1 MAKIEWKIVM
11 ADEQLAIAQF
21 PTINRDHA
29 QRFLNVL
36 DDRTARFTFMVF
48 DDNQSRK
55 DKRLANIRHGT
66 LGALYSELVDYSRR
80 GAGVFVTINETN
92 FRGRRKECIV
102 RVRFYFAD
110 LDGAPVKNISR
121 LGLWPHMLTQ
131 TSPGR
136 FGVFYKIADAPLDE
150 DNFKRTQQAL
160 ATLFESDP
168 AICDLPRVMR
178 LPGFPHQKDP
188 RNPFVT
194 QIDLGTSQKAIE
206 GKTPICTEAAFQE
219 ALARALA
226 ARQPKRNLADA
237 LVLGVRRSPPDWT
250 EGYAEGQR
258 NNECARRA
266 GSCLGRGMSEEAT
279 LKECLR
285 WNEKNEPRLAE
296 SEVEATVASIAK
308 REASKKD
315 VLGFGS
321 ETQVALQNNEF
332 VFDGD
337 APIDPPRMLVKKL
350 LPASGVAFI
359 GGQSSAGKTTVAVAL
374 GAALAG
380 GTEFFKRQVKKRVG
394 VLYIAAEGGANFAAR
409 VAAAKLAA
417 DIKGPIP
424 FAWTSIIP
432 SLETQPELTINKL
445 QALSQE
451 MQRRFGIPLGAV
463 FVDTVAACFSMQD
476 ENSNAEVSRVCASMR
491 HIGESVGALVL
502 PIHHYGKDAG
512 TGLRGASAWR
522 AAADVVVSVTC
533 DIDAQSGLV
542 SNRGIAVAKARDGEQ
557 GPIASFIL
565 EKVKL
570 GVDEDSEEYG
580 SCIVKAD
587 PAPRGRPLGAN
598 APKGIR
604 TLDAAC
610 RMALSE
616 HSEDVQLRKDSSTIR
631 AVELKHVK
639 AKYCELYVTGKA
651 ELKNATAARDRAW
664 LRALGKLPEDYAVG
678 QGQEGREW
686 LWLKTQNSQQR

>member
-1 MAKIEWKIVM
+1 MT
-11 ADEQLAIAQF
+11 DEHLSIAQF
-21 PTINRDHA
+21 PTIKREDA

-48 DDNQSRK
+48 DDNQSTK
-55 DKRLANIRHGT
+55 DKHLVRILHGT
-66 LGALYSELVDYSRR
+66 LDELYAELVGYSRR
-80 GAGVFVTINETN
+80 GAGVFVTICETN
-92 FRGRRKECIV
+92 FRGRTQECIV
-102 RVRFYFAD
+102 KVRCYFAD
-110 LDGAPVKNISR
+110 LDGAPIENISR
-121 LGLWPHMLTQ
+121 LGSWPHMLTQ

-150 DNFKRTQQAL
+150 YNFKRTQQAL
-160 ATLFESDP
+160 ATLFDSDP
-168 AICDLPRVMR
+168 SVCDLPRVMR

-188 RNPFVT
+188 GNPFITRV
-194 QIDLGTSQKAIE
+194 DLGTSEKAIE
-206 GKTPICTEAAFQE
+206 GKTPIYTEAEFQE

-226 ARQPKRNLADA
+226 ARQPKRNVAAA
-237 LVLGVRRSPPDWT
+237 LVLGLRRPPPDWS
-250 EGYAEGQR
+250 ENYAEGQR

-321 ETQVALQNNEF
+321 ETQDAFQNCEF
-332 VFDGD
+332 TFDGD
-337 APIDPPRMLVKKL
+337 ASINPPRMLVKKL
-350 LPASGVAFI
+350 LPAAGIAFI
-359 GGQSSAGKTTVAVAL
+359 GGQSSTGKTFVAVAL
-374 GAALAG
+374 GVALAG
-380 GTEFFKRQVKKRVG
+380 GTEFFKCQVKKRVG
-394 VLYIAAEGGANFAAR
+394 VFYIAAEGGANFAAR

-432 SLETQPELTINKL
+432 PLETQLELTAFINKL
-445 QALSQE
+445 QTLSQE
-451 MQRRFGIPLGAV
+451 MWRRFGIPVGAV

-476 ENSNAEVSRVCASMR
+476 ENSNAEVSRICASMR
-491 HIGESVGALVL
+491 DIGGRVGALVI

-512 TGLRGASAWR
+512 TGLRGASAWHG
-522 AAADVVVSVTC
+522 AADVVISVTC
-533 DIDAQSGLV
+533 VIDPLSGRA
-542 SNRGIAVAKARDGEQ
+542 SRRGPAVAKARDAEQ

-570 GVDEDSEEYG
+570 RVDEDGEEFE
-580 SCIVKAD
+580 SCIVRAD
-587 PAPRGRPLGAN
+587 PAKQGRPLRDK

-604 TLDAAC
+604 TLDDAC
-610 RMALSE
+610 RMALGE
-616 HSEDVQLRKDSSTIR
+616 HSEDVQLRKGGPKIP
-631 AVELKHVK
+631 AVELKHVR
-639 AKYCELYVTGKA
+639 AKFCELYVTGKA
-651 ELKNATAARDRAW
+651 EPKNATAARDRAW
-664 LRALGKLPEDYAVG
+664 LRALEKPPEEYAIG

-686 LWLKTQNSQQR
+686 LWLKTPNSEQR